1 MTVAR
6 GFALVFGAVYVVV
19 GLLGFIR
26 PLTDAPGDAL
36 LHHHTAKLLGVFS
49 INWFHNIA
57 HIAIGVLG
65 LVAARQTGTSRLY
78 ARAIGVAYAGL
89 FVIGL
94 FTGDFL
100 DILPLNGPD
109 NVLHL
114 ASAVVALAIG
124 FTGVGLQL
132 LGGRGAVVASGRG
145 V

>member
-1 MTVAR
+1 MTVVRA
-6 GFALVFGAVYVVV
+6 FAIVFGAVYVIV
-19 GLLGFIR
+19 GLLGFVR

-36 LHHHTAKLLGVFS
+36 LHHHTANLLGVFS
-49 INWFHNIA
+49 INWFHNLA
-57 HIAIGVLG
+57 HIAIGALG
-65 LVAARQTGTSRLY
+65 LAAARQVNTSRLY

-94 FTGDFL
+94 FTGNFL

-124 FTGVGLQL
+124 FTGVGLQV
-132 LGGRGAVVASGRG
+132 LGKRGAVIATGRG